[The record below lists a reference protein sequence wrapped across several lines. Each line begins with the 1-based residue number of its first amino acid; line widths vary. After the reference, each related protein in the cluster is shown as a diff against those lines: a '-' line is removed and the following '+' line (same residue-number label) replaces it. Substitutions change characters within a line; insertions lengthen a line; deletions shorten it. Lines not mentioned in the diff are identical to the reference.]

1 MPAQNSYLRWV
12 SEIAT
17 LTQPSELVWC
27 DGSDAEWNA
36 LASMMVEQGSLIRLN
51 EAKRPNSFLARSHP
65 SDVARVEDR
74 TYICSE
80 RAEDAGPTNNW
91 ANPSEMRRTLD
102 EKFSGSMRGR
112 VMYVVPF
119 AMGPVDSPQ
128 ARFGIEITD
137 SPFVVLNMHLMN
149 RVTRDV
155 LSRIDDGA
163 DWVPAVH
170 SVGSPLIDSSGATL
184 ADTSWPCNDEKYI
197 VHFPETRE
205 IWSFGSGYGG
215 NALLGKKCMS
225 LRIGSVLGRDEGWL
239 AEHML
244 LMKLTSPAGK
254 NYHVAAAFPSA
265 CGKTNLA
272 MLRPTLPGWKVAT
285 IGDDIAWISKGP
297 NGRLRAINPEAGF
310 FGVAPGTSLKTN
322 AAAIET
328 MRANT
333 IFTNVALTEDG
344 DVWWEGLTNVPP
356 ANLTDWRGEA
366 WNAASATPAAHPNSR
381 FTVSLAQCPTID
393 PDWNS
398 PQGVELDAILFGG
411 RRATNVP
418 LVVESR
424 DWNHGVFMGAT
435 ISSEQTAAAEGEVGA
450 LRRDPFAMLPF
461 CGYNMGDYWQHWLAI
476 GASTAPELLP
486 RVFQVNW
493 FRKGQDGKFL
503 WPGFGENTRVL
514 EWIVARLEGEVASV
528 DSAIGGLP
536 MISEFNVAG
545 LGLSPEVMGQLF
557 DVDLDRW
564 LDEAEL
570 TEEYFARF
578 GDHLPAE
585 MSAQLD
591 GLRMRLGRG
600 ERAA

>member
-461 CGYNMGDYWQHWLAI
+461 CGYNMGDYWQHWLDI